1 MLERLRD
8 MLRSAATSR
17 TLTRG
22 IKAYRNGDIPTAR
35 AAVDEVV
42 AATEPRGSDAQETH
56 RRSMRLMAVALR
68 AEVAAK
74 QGDDAVARA
83 SIEEGIALWADAR
96 RRRSGVG
103 IRSVES
109 FEAWEKWARGWL
121 ERGGGAPGTRS

>member
-17 TLTRG
+17 VLTRG
-22 IKAYRNGDIPTAR
+22 IKAYREGDLAAAR

-42 AATEPRGSDAQETH
+42 RATEPRGSAAQETH

-68 AEVAAK
+68 AEIAAK

-83 SIEEGIALWADAR
+83 AIDEGFALWAGLQDHPAAI
-96 RRRSGVG
+96 GV
-103 IRSVES
+103 RSVEAFRS
-109 FEAWEKWARGWL
+109 WEKWARDWL
-121 ERGGGAPGTRS
+121 ARRAAPGPA